1 MITMEKEE
9 KQSCTLCG
17 NDSAVFFVQGKTHG
31 QLREYWKCERCDCI
45 FVPEQFHLSEKHE
58 VERYEEHNNED
69 ATEYRQY
76 LQRMVEPVIDLF
88 RTTEGSDIWQ
98 IIDYGAGP
106 VPVLQRMMKEEGYQ
120 VEITDKYF
128 SDEETPN
135 SRYDLVISTEV
146 VEHFR
151 KPNTDWDNLLL
162 LVKPGGYVAVMT
174 QLWQPRLGQTKED
187 FLRWHYRGDPTH
199 IIFYAEPT
207 IEYIAEVFDLSIV
220 FFNKK
225 NGTVIFQKA

>member
-9 KQSCTLCG
+9 KQICTLCG
-17 NDSAVFFVQGKTHG
+17 NDSAVFFVKGKTHG
-31 QLREYWKCERCDCI
+31 QIREYWKCQNCDCI
-45 FVPEQFHLSEKHE
+45 FVPEQFHLSEKNE
-58 VERYEEHNNED
+58 IERYEEHNNED
-69 ATEYRQY
+69 AIEYRQY
-76 LQRMVEPVIDLF
+76 LQRMVEPVIDLLQTSE
-88 RTTEGSDIWQ
+88 RSDTWQ
-98 IIDYGAGP
+98 ILDYGAGP
-106 VPVLQRMMKEEGYQ
+106 VPVLQQMMKEEGYQ

-128 SDEETPN
+128 SDEGTPN

-151 KPNTDWDNLLL
+151 KPNEDWENLLR

-174 QLWQPRLGQTKED
+174 QLWTEGDDIET

-199 IIFYAEPT
+199 IIFYTEKALR
-207 IEYIAEVFDLSIV
+207 YIAALHELDIV

-225 NGTVIFQKA
+225 NGTVILQKKRG